1 MSPDVTDMLLQNDSP
16 SQPTHDWGG
25 GVPGVLVDGTFW
37 HWQRAVDEVSIEQ
50 HQALQSARKFERYAA
65 GVIGLLLLGL
75 FALGVALVHQAE
87 IITLDFWT
95 EPSWTAAALFLS
107 ILAWLFVPYRL
118 MSDRRVQQSL
128 KLIGKDTTPEL
139 TNIPS
144 LAAVERRHDIAT
156 AADDDALKA
165 VEEAYRLAVKSA
177 HAEVGVLHIFAG
189 TLATTPVQILF
200 ARLGL
205 SLVDV
210 RDPLRRR
217 LSTLP
222 QGTTVFGGQAHELMA
237 QAFERALTTHRSAL
251 SALNIF
257 AAAFAAEPFLTDVF
271 ASKGVTPE
279 ELENALAWMRISDDL
294 RERYFAFR
302 KAAAYKPTN
311 NMNRSMTAV
320 ATPFLDSVSYDLTR
334 SAVQGQTGLLVGRE
348 TEMANILRAIEGGD
362 QSVVLVGQPGVG
374 KEALIDGLADLMVEE
389 RVPEVLQDKRLLKLS
404 VPHIVSAEGGTGAD
418 ERFLFALNQ
427 VARSGNIIL
436 VIENIHELVGQGS
449 GIDLASILAG
459 ELSRGYTFVIATTT
473 PQAYTEIIERS
484 VIAPKLQKI
493 LIEEPGR
500 NDAIRVLESKV
511 GGIEAKHKVIFTYG
525 ALAAA
530 VDLSSR
536 YMHEG
541 ALPEKAIEVIKEV
554 ALVVSKRGQAN
565 AWVKKED
572 VAGLISERTRVPVTE
587 VTQGEGE
594 KLLHLEERVH
604 ERVIGQEPAVKAVA
618 SALRRARTELRSG
631 KRPIANFL
639 FLGPTGV
646 GKTEL
651 AKATAEVYFGNEQ
664 AMVRFDMSEYQDQN
678 SITRLIGGNG
688 QAGLMTEAVRKN
700 PFCLLLLDELEKAHP
715 DILNLFLQVMDDG
728 RLTDGLGRTVD
739 FTNIILIATSNA
751 GTQFIQEQVA
761 AGTSLI
767 AIKEELLE
775 RELRTTY
782 RPEFLNRFDDV
793 IVFAPLTREDVVA
806 IAYLLIVKV
815 VERLKAK
822 GIEFTVTDAAVHE
835 LAEQGYDPKF
845 GARPLRRVIQD
856 KVENPIADYLLK
868 GQVGRRDTLI
878 FDKGGEI
885 TLQKAAEL

>member
-1 MSPDVTDMLLQNDSP
+1 MSPDVTDLILKNAATARDE
-16 SQPTHDWGG
+16 GG
-25 GVPGVLVDGTFW
+25 IPGVLADGVFW
-37 HWQRAVDEVSIEQ
+37 YWQKPIDEAAISYDRA
-50 HQALQSARKFERYAA
+50 LRLARQYERYAA
-65 GVIGLLLLGL
+65 GLLGALFFGL
-75 FALGVALVHQAE
+75 FALGVVLVHASDLV
-87 IITLDFWT
+87 TLSFWVT
-95 EPSWTAAALFLS
+95 PNWTAAAFYLS
-107 ILAWLFVPYRL
+107 LLSWLFVPYRVT
-118 MSDRRVQQSL
+118 SDRRERRSL
-128 KLIGKDTTPEL
+128 KDVGQVTAPEL
-139 TNIPS
+139 TDIPS
-144 LAAVERRHDIAT
+144 PAAVERKYDIAD
-156 AADDDALKA
+156 AADDEALKA
-165 VEEAYRLAVKSA
+165 VEEAYRLAAKSS
-177 HAEVGVLHIFAG
+177 HAEVGALHLFTG
-189 TLATTPVQILF
+189 SMATTPVQVLF

-205 SLVDV
+205 SFDAV

-217 LSTLP
+217 LATAP
-222 QGTTVFGGQAHELMA
+222 TGTTVLGSTAHELLA
-237 QAFERALTTHRSAL
+237 RAFFRALTHHRQTL
-251 SALNIF
+251 SALDIF
-257 AAAFAAEPFLTDVF
+257 AAAYEADPFLGELFAAK
-271 ASKGVTPE
+271 AISAE
-279 ELENALAWMRISDDL
+279 ELENALAWLRIGDDL
-294 RERYFAFR
+294 RERYLVFR
-302 KAAAYKPTN
+302 KAAAYKPTS

-334 SAVQGQTGLLVGRE
+334 GAVLGQTGLLVGRE

-404 VPHIVSAEGGTGAD
+404 VPHIVSAEGGSGAD
-418 ERFLFALNQ
+418 ERFLYALNQ
-427 VARSGNIIL
+427 VAKSGNIIL

-449 GIDLASILAG
+449 GFDLASILAG

-473 PQAYTEIIERS
+473 PQAYTEIVERS

-493 LIEEPGR
+493 VIEEPSR
-500 NDAIRVLESKV
+500 NDAIRILEAKV
-511 GGIEAKHKVIFTYG
+511 GGIEAKHQVIFTYG

-536 YMHEG
+536 YMHDG
-541 ALPEKAIEVIKEV
+541 ALPEKAIELIKEV
-554 ALVVSKRGQAN
+554 ALVVGKRGQHS
-565 AWVKKED
+565 WVKKED
-572 VAGLISERTRVPVTE
+572 VAALISERTRIPVTE
-587 VTQGEGE
+587 VSQGEGE

-618 SALRRARTELRSG
+618 AALRRARTELRSG
-631 KRPIANFL
+631 QRPIANFL

-664 AMVRFDMSEYQDQN
+664 AMIRFDMSEYQDQ
-678 SITRLIGGNG
+678 SSVTRLIGGNG

-739 FTNIILIATSNA
+739 FTNVILIATSNA
-751 GTQFIQEQVA
+751 GTQFIQDQVA
-761 AGTSLI
+761 AGTTLPT
-767 AIKEELLE
+767 IKQELLDN
-775 RELRTTY
+775 ELRQTY

-793 IVFAPLTREDVVA
+793 IVFAPLKLEDVVA
-806 IAYLLIVKV
+806 IAYLMMTKI

-822 GIEFTVTDAAVHE
+822 GIEFTVTDAAIHE

-845 GARPLRRVIQD
+845 GARPLRRVIQEN
-856 KVENPIADYLLK
+856 VENPIADFLLR

-878 FDKGGEI
+878 FDKGGAI
-885 TLQKAAEL
+885 SVQKAPAL